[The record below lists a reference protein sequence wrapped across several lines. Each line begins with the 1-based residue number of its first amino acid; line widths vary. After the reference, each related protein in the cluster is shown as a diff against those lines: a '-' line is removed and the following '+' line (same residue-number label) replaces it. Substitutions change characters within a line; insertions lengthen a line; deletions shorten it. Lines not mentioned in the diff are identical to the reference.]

1 MSFWMLLLII
11 VLAAIFVVAAV
22 TVIFAILGA
31 QRGRQEEWARNAFTA
46 TLGVFVISAVVFGA
60 VWSIRAL
67 DNLTILSTSQEEL
80 SILATPSAVFD
91 ATGSQP
97 LGTAVPITTPEPGTV
112 IRATPVPERVTGVNY
127 GAGYE
132 LTNCNDYVYLT
143 ETTTVYTG
151 PGTDFDSIGSVT
163 AGATIK
169 RIGYNDEWSLI
180 DYNENYAFVS
190 NASLIVNE

>member
-1 MSFWMLLLII
+1 MSFWMILLLI
-11 VLAAIFVVAAV
+11 VLAAVFLVAAS
-22 TVIFAILGA
+22 TVIFALLGA
-31 QRGRQEEWARNAFTA
+31 QRGRQAEWARSAFTIS
-46 TLGVFVISAVVFGA
+46 LGVIVIGAVVYGA
-60 VWSIRAL
+60 AWSIRAL
-67 DNLTILSTSQEEL
+67 NDLTVLDTNQSLEL
-80 SILATPSAVFD
+80 SATPSAVFD
-91 ATGSQP
+91 ATGT
-97 LGTAVPITTPEPGTV
+97 LIDDEAVPIVTPEPGTV
-112 IRATPVPERVTGVNY
+112 IRTTPEPERVTGINY

-143 ETTTVYTG
+143 ENAAVYTG
-151 PGTDFDSIGSVT
+151 PGTEYESIGSVT

>member
-1 MSFWMLLLII
+1 MSFWMILLLI
-11 VLAAIFVVAAV
+11 VLAAVFLVAAS
-22 TVIFAILGA
+22 TVIFALLGA
-31 QRGRQEEWARNAFTA
+31 QRGRQAEWARSAFTIS
-46 TLGVFVISAVVFGA
+46 LGVIVIGAVVYGA
-60 VWSIRAL
+60 AWSIRAL
-67 DNLTILSTSQEEL
+67 NDLTVLDTNQSLEL
-80 SILATPSAVFD
+80 SATPSAVFD
-91 ATGSQP
+91 ATGT
-97 LGTAVPITTPEPGTV
+97 LIDDEAVPIVTPEPGTV
-112 IRATPVPERVTGVNY
+112 IRTTPEPERVTGINY

-143 ETTTVYTG
+143 ESAAVYTG
-151 PGTDFDSIGSVT
+151 PGTEYESIGSVT

>member
-1 MSFWMLLLII
+1 MSFWMLLLVV
-11 VLAAIFVVAAV
+11 VLAAVFIIAAA
-22 TVIFAILGA
+22 TAIFAILGA
-31 QRGRQEEWARNAFTA
+31 QRGRQAEWARNAFTVS
-46 TLGVFVISAVVFGA
+46 LGVIVISAVVFGA

-67 DNLTILSTSQEEL
+67 DNITILGVSPEEL
-80 SILATPSAVFD
+80 DILATPSAMFD

-97 LGTAVPITTPEPGTV
+97 LGTAVPIVTPEPGTV

-143 ETTTVYTG
+143 ETATVYTG
-151 PGTDFDSIGSVT
+151 PGVDFDSIGSVT

-169 RIGYNDEWSLI
+169 RIGYNDGWSLI

-190 NASLIVNE
+190 NDSLIVNE

>member
-1 MSFWMLLLII
+1 MSFWMILLLI
-11 VLAAIFVVAAV
+11 VLAAVFLVAAS
-22 TVIFAILGA
+22 TVIFALLGA
-31 QRGRQEEWARNAFTA
+31 QRGRQAEWARGAFTIS
-46 TLGVFVISAVVFGA
+46 LGVIVIGAVVYGA
-60 VWSIRAL
+60 AWSIRAL
-67 DNLTILSTSQEEL
+67 NDLTVLDTTSSLEL
-80 SILATPSAVFD
+80 SATPSAVFD
-91 ATGSQP
+91 ATGT
-97 LGTAVPITTPEPGTV
+97 LIDDEAVPIVTPEPGTV
-112 IRATPVPERVTGVNY
+112 IRTTPEPERVTGINY

-143 ETTTVYTG
+143 ESAAVYTG
-151 PGTDFDSIGSVT
+151 PGTEYESIGSVT

>member
-1 MSFWMLLLII
+1 MSFWMILLLI
-11 VLAAIFVVAAV
+11 VLAAVFLVAAS
-22 TVIFAILGA
+22 TVIFALLGA
-31 QRGRQEEWARNAFTA
+31 QRGRQAEWARSAFTIS
-46 TLGVFVISAVVFGA
+46 LGVIVIGAVVYGA
-60 VWSIRAL
+60 AWSIRAL
-67 DNLTILSTSQEEL
+67 NDLTVLDTTPSLEL
-80 SILATPSAVFD
+80 SATPSAVFD
-91 ATGSQP
+91 ATGT
-97 LGTAVPITTPEPGTV
+97 LIDDEAVPIVTPEPGTV
-112 IRATPVPERVTGVNY
+112 IRTTPEPERVTGINY

-143 ETTTVYTG
+143 ESAAVYTG
-151 PGTDFDSIGSVT
+151 PGTEYESIGSVT

>member
-1 MSFWMLLLII
+1 MSFWMILLLI
-11 VLAAIFVVAAV
+11 VLAAVFLVAAS
-22 TVIFAILGA
+22 TVIFALLGA
-31 QRGRQEEWARNAFTA
+31 QRGRQAEWARSAFTIS
-46 TLGVFVISAVVFGA
+46 LGVIVIGAVVYGA
-60 VWSIRAL
+60 AWSIRAL
-67 DNLTILSTSQEEL
+67 NDLTVLDTTSSLEL
-80 SILATPSAVFD
+80 SATPSAVFD
-91 ATGSQP
+91 ATGT
-97 LGTAVPITTPEPGTV
+97 LIDDEAVPIVTPEPGTV
-112 IRATPVPERVTGVNY
+112 IRTTPEPERVTGINY

-143 ETTTVYTG
+143 ESAAVYTG
-151 PGTDFDSIGSVT
+151 PGTEYESIGSVT